1 MAADINEIRKAMRA
15 AQVTG
20 SGDYITSGTH
30 LLELTRAKFNRTMI
44 QAKAKESM
52 IFEFKVHTSSHPDKM
67 PVGETRSYVD
77 NPDNTGYLG
86 RVKGC
91 ILALMGVDPNGKV
104 SPNDDE
110 AATEVYCALLD
121 DSIRV
126 GHQWPENFLAGN
138 FVICE
143 GFDGVSQTN
152 HKPIVKKNWKPSPK
166 PAPASA

>member
-1 MAADINEIRKAMRA
+1 MVDINEIRKAMRA

-30 LLELTRAKFNRTMI
+30 LLELTRAKFQRTMI
-44 QAKAKESM
+44 QAKSKESM
-52 IFEFKVHTSSHPDKM
+52 IFEFKVHSSTTPDKM
-67 PVGETRSYVD
+67 VPGETRSYVD

-104 SPNDDE
+104 LPADDE
-110 AATEVYCALLD
+110 AATELYCACVD

-126 GHQWPENFLAGN
+126 SHEWPENFLAGR

-152 HKPIVKKNWKPSPK
+152 HKPIVKKNWKPSA
-166 PAPASA
+166 APATSAA